1 MKVIETAVTDEQIRS
16 THSLMKQLRPHI
28 QESDYLRIVKMQREE
43 SGYQLATLTE
53 NGQLVCLAGLRI
65 SHSLAWGKYLYVDDL
80 VTDERQRSQGDGKVM
95 IDWLVEYARKNQ
107 CTELHLDSGVQRHE
121 AHRFYLRERMDI
133 TCYHFR
139 RSL

>member
-1 MKVIETAVTDEQIRS
+1 MKVIETATADDKIQS
-16 THSLMKQLRPHI
+16 THYLMKQLRPHI

-53 NGQLVCLAGLRI
+53 NGQLVCLAGFRI

-80 VTDERQRSQGDGKVM
+80 VTDEQQRSQGDGKAM
-95 IDWLVEYARKNQ
+95 IDWLVEYARRNH
-107 CTELHLDSGVQRHE
+107 CAELHLDSGVQRHE

-139 RSL
+139 LSL

>member
-1 MKVIETAVTDEQIRS
+1 MKVIETAVTDEQILS
-16 THSLMKQLRPHI
+16 THSLMKQLRPNI
-28 QESDYLRIVKMQREE
+28 QESDYLRIVKMQREK

-80 VTDERQRSQGDGKVM
+80 VTDEQQRSQGDGKVM